1 MVDVEL
7 DIVAAERRRDVCI
20 DIVHGEARSA
30 MNVSEIWE
38 RLQPLDECQAGW
50 SGEVAGSRLS

>member
-30 MNVSEIWE
+30 MNVSERWGDYSPWMNVRRAGVG
-38 RLQPLDECQAGW
+38 RLRRAE
-50 SGEVAGSRLS
+50 LS